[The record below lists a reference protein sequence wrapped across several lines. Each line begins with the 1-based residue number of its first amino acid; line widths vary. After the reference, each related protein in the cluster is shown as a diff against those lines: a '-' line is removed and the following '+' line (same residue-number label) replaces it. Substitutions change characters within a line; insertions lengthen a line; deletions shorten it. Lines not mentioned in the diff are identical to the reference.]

1 MSRSYKKP
9 FVKMAKDVEFQK
21 MANREFRRKAK
32 NVLRGSADPERHM
45 PEKNRKEGDCWG
57 WPSEGVNCLFPTRR
71 ALGNSEN
78 RSKKP
83 NDLHLLCRIKKESIM
98 LSFKEHAKKFNLD
111 EEEQEI
117 LADFEA
123 NHAGKPQITEER
135 RKELA
140 SLANASWM
148 EGIMLNTMQRLS
160 ADAAR
165 AGASE
170 MSLDEINAEID
181 AARNGR

>member
-1 MSRSYKKP
+1 
-9 FVKMAKDVEFQK
+9 
-21 MANREFRRKAK
+21 
-32 NVLRGSADPERHM
+32 
-45 PEKNRKEGDCWG
+45 
-57 WPSEGVNCLFPTRR
+57 
-71 ALGNSEN
+71 
-78 RSKKP
+78 
-83 NDLHLLCRIKKESIM
+83 M

-140 SLANASWM
+140 SLANASSM

-160 ADAAR
+160 ADAAH

-181 AARNGR
+181 AARNG

>member
-1 MSRSYKKP
+1 
-9 FVKMAKDVEFQK
+9 
-21 MANREFRRKAK
+21 
-32 NVLRGSADPERHM
+32 
-45 PEKNRKEGDCWG
+45 
-57 WPSEGVNCLFPTRR
+57 
-71 ALGNSEN
+71 
-78 RSKKP
+78 
-83 NDLHLLCRIKKESIM
+83 M

-140 SLANASWM
+140 SLAKAFSM
-148 EGIMLNTMQRLS
+148 DGIMLNTMQQLS
-160 ADAAR
+160 ADAAH

>member
-1 MSRSYKKP
+1 
-9 FVKMAKDVEFQK
+9 
-21 MANREFRRKAK
+21 
-32 NVLRGSADPERHM
+32 
-45 PEKNRKEGDCWG
+45 
-57 WPSEGVNCLFPTRR
+57 
-71 ALGNSEN
+71 
-78 RSKKP
+78 
-83 NDLHLLCRIKKESIM
+83 M

-111 EEEQEI
+111 EEEQKI

-140 SLANASWM
+140 SLANASSM

-170 MSLDEINAEID
+170 RSLDEINAEID